1 MRFDADALIRELVA
15 LRKGRATQRGDLS
28 RRLGPQ
34 GRLLFGVSDSD
45 RPAEARRRI
54 SLRID
59 DLLRTV
65 PKDLRLAALA
75 ALALHPEADH
85 RVLRDRE
92 SWLAAQ
98 LNCSEKTARRR
109 VDDAFVALVDEV
121 LVRAGQRQHAP
132 AAGSDG
138 WYVRSFRAVMRLDTP
153 SPELLEQ
160 RVISFTR
167 SGVSEIVCQLSLP
180 RPANSSRPQHDLHA
194 ELIYGGRIH
203 ARERPA
209 EGSFRFFLEL
219 AEPGRAGG
227 SHEYAILF
235 RLPMGQPMRPH
246 YVFQPLRH
254 CESFDLTIRFPAD
267 APPVAVRLLDG
278 VTPRELDAT
287 SPGGPV
293 QTVDRLGEL
302 RLSFHDLRQGLA
314 YGVTWA
320 DPPPGEP

>member
-1 MRFDADALIRELVA
+1 
-15 LRKGRATQRGDLS
+15 
-28 RRLGPQ
+28 
-34 GRLLFGVSDSD
+34 
-45 RPAEARRRI
+45 
-54 SLRID
+54 
-59 DLLRTV
+59 
-65 PKDLRLAALA
+65 
-75 ALALHPEADH
+75 
-85 RVLRDRE
+85 
-92 SWLAAQ
+92 
-98 LNCSEKTARRR
+98 
-109 VDDAFVALVDEV
+109 
-121 LVRAGQRQHAP
+121 
-132 AAGSDG
+132 
-138 WYVRSFRAVMRLDTP
+138 
-153 SPELLEQ
+153 ELLEQ